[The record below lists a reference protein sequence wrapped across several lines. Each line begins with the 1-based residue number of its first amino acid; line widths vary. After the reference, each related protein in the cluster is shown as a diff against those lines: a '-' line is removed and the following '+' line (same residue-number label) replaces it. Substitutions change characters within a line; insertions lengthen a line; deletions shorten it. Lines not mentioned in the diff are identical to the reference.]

1 MSRRLRIL
9 VHVTYWLAALVFF
22 ALYYGQ
28 RPGDFTQNLT
38 YAALL
43 LPVAI
48 GTTYFINFRLIPK
61 YLLEGRYGYFAIAVA
76 YTIIHSVY
84 LELLLAFGLYM
95 TISGYQEMVVQ
106 PDFTGLVDGL
116 ISMYFFVAVAVAAH
130 FVERWFTLQR
140 RHAATQQAR
149 LEAELKLK
157 EAELALLKS
166 QIQPHF
172 LFNALNSLYALTL
185 ERSHD
190 APELILKLST
200 LLDYVLYRAGEERV
214 ALDQELEMLQAYVD
228 LESVRCADRAEIR
241 VELPSPVPEAR
252 IAPLLI
258 LPLIEN
264 AFKHGVRPTAK
275 KSSVDIS
282 VRVAN
287 DVLFADVDNT
297 LQPNPVRAPE
307 SPGGIGLENLRR
319 RLDHLYGSTYR
330 FETTETDGRYTAHLE
345 VPLS

>member
-1 MSRRLRIL
+1 MSRRLRIFI
-9 VHVTYWLAALVFF
+9 HVAYWLAALVFF

-28 RPGDFTQNLT
+28 RPGDFVQNVT

-48 GTTYFINFRLIPK
+48 GTTYFINYRLIPK

-95 TISGYQEMVVQ
+95 TVSGYQEMVVR
-106 PDFTGLVDGL
+106 PDFAGLVDGL

-214 ALDQELEMLQAYVD
+214 ALDQELDMLQAYVD
-228 LESVRCADRAEIR
+228 LESVRCADRADIR
-241 VELPSPVPEAR
+241 VDLPSPVPEAR

-264 AFKHGVRPTAK
+264 AFKHGIRPTAK
-275 KSSVDIS
+275 QSSVNIS
-282 VRVAN
+282 IRA
-287 DVLFADVDNT
+287 DDGRLFVDVDNT
-297 LQPNPVRAPE
+297 MQPNQIPASE
-307 SPGGIGLENLRR
+307 SSGGIGLENLRR
-319 RLDHLYGSTYR
+319 RLDHLYGSAHR
-330 FETTETDGRYTAHLE
+330 FDTTETDGRYTAHLE